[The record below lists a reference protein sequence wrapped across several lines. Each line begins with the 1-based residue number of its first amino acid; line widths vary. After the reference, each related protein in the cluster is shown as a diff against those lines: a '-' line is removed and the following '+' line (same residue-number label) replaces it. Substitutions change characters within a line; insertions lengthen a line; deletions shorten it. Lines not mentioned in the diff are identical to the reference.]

1 MSNSYMDKVKKTRD
15 LLNEVGRGF
24 CAMKWLNETLY
35 LQTGDNHSCYHP
47 RPHHIPLHELKD
59 NPSAL
64 HNTEYKKH
72 QRKTMLEGGRPN
84 ECYYCWNIEDLP
96 GEHFSDRMFHSA
108 SDWVTQE
115 DLNLIKTL
123 PWDKPINPRYL
134 ELSFGNGCNFKCGYC
149 APQASSLWVE
159 EIKKYGNYD
168 ITYNQYGI
176 EFLDREGHFYENEDE
191 NPYIE
196 SFWKWWPDLKN
207 DLKVLRLTGG
217 EPLMSSN
224 TFKMLDLLDKEPAPD
239 LEINMNS
246 NLGVSNNKVQK
257 LSKKIKKLLDENKI
271 KRFRLYTSIDSWG
284 PQAEYMRRG
293 LKCDVWEENLDTF
306 ITTTKSPINIMITYN
321 ILCVGYFTPLLK
333 KIQQLRA
340 KYNDINNHIQMIGFD
355 TPYLKEP
362 PHWMI
367 NLLPKE
373 EFGKFIDDD
382 LEYIKK
388 HIRKDMSEVDKFSEH
403 EYEKFK
409 RVRDYFFEGS
419 SKITEDLIKRGR
431 RDFYVFFNEYDK
443 RSFLTFL
450 EIFPKYKDFMNLC
463 KETYEKF
470 ER

>member
-1 MSNSYMDKVKKTRD
+1 MSKSYLDKVKNTRD
-15 LLNEVGRGF
+15 QLNEVGPGF

-47 RPHHIPLHELKD
+47 RPHHVPLDELAKD
-59 NPSAL
+59 PSAL
-64 HNTEYKKH
+64 HNTEFKKQ
-72 QRKTMLEGGRPN
+72 QRKIMLEGGRPD

-96 GEHFSDRMFHSA
+96 GEHFSDRMFHS
-108 SDWVTQE
+108 SSEWITQE
-115 DLNLIKTL
+115 DLDLIKQM

-149 APQASSLWVE
+149 APQASSLWVD
-159 EIKKYGNYD
+159 EIKKHGNYD
-168 ITYNQYGI
+168 ITYDQYGI
-176 EFLDREGHFYENEDE
+176 DFLNRDGHFYENEDE
-191 NPYIE
+191 NPYIDA
-196 SFWKWWPDLKN
+196 FWKWWPDLKN

-224 TFKMLDLLDKEPAPD
+224 VFKMLELLDKEPSPD

-246 NLGVSNNKVQK
+246 NLGVSKNKVRK
-257 LSKKIKKLLDENKI
+257 FSNKIKKLLDENKI
-271 KRFRLYTSIDSWG
+271 KSFRLYTSIDSWG

-293 LKCDVWEENLDTF
+293 LKCELWEENLDTF
-306 ITTTKSPINIMITYN
+306 ITTTNSPVNIMITYN

-333 KIQQLRA
+333 KIQELRA
-340 KYNDINNHIQMIGFD
+340 KYNNSNNFKQMIGFD

-367 NLLPKE
+367 NLLTKE
-373 EFGKFIDDD
+373 EFGRYIDND

-388 HIRKDMSEVDKFSEH
+388 YIKQDMSEVDKFSEH

-409 RVRDYFFEGS
+409 RVRNYFFEGS
-419 SKITEDLIKRGR
+419 SRVTPELIERGR
-431 RDFYVFFNEYDK
+431 RDFYVFFNEYDQ
-443 RSFLTFL
+443 RSFLKFL
-450 EIFPKYKDFMNLC
+450 EIFPKYENFMKLC